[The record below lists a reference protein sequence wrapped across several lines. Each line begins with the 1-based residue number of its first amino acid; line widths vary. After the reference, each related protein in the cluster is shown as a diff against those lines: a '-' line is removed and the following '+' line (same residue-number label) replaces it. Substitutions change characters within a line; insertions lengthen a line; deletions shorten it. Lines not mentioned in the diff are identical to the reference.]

1 VTYLEFLGIF
11 LLPPIAG
18 LLVLERGRLPRRL
31 AWQLGAI
38 VVVAVVYTAPW
49 DRVLIVQS
57 VWSYPAAQV
66 AGQTVLRVPVEEYGF
81 YALQVVLAGLVTASL
96 LRRRRALR

>member
-1 VTYLEFLGIF
+1 MTYLEFLGIF
-11 LLPPIAG
+11 LVPPIAG
-18 LLVLERGRLPRRL
+18 LLILERGRLPRRL

-38 VVVAVVYTAPW
+38 VAVAVAYTAPW

-57 VWSYPAAQV
+57 VWSYPAAKV
-66 AGQTVLRVPVEEYGF
+66 AGQTVLRVPLEEYGF

-96 LRRRRALR
+96 LWRRQAPR